1 MKGRILK
8 MKKRVAD
15 VIFDT
20 LVENGIVDC
29 FVVVGG
35 GAMHLDNAL
44 AINENMTCHFN
55 HHEQACAMAAEAYA
69 RYSGKMAAVC
79 VTSGPG
85 ATNTLTGVMGAWE
98 DGVPMIVISGNVRYE
113 TSIEKSGL
121 PLRYRGLQE
130 FDITNSIKNMTKYSE
145 YLTEP
150 QNVKY
155 VVEKAIATA
164 MHGRRGPVWIDVPQD
179 IQNAI
184 VETDELEGVRV
195 KIKNPIISE
204 MDYDS
209 VISDLKAAK
218 RPCILMGTGIQCTHS
233 EDIFEKMIDKIRV
246 PVVGGAWVGD
256 IFYYEH
262 PLYYGLSGNAGA
274 RTGNF
279 ILQNCDY
286 LLVLGNSLSYKQT
299 GYDIDSFAP
308 KAKICM
314 VDIDENEYLKN
325 KDKVDEFIHADI
337 IEWMSGIEQHI
348 SKEIVVDKAW
358 FDYCDKVLAKFPFW
372 EGECTATKN
381 GRVNK
386 YTFWK
391 QFLEV
396 MPEDTLIALGNS
408 SVGMAANQIG
418 RKYKGQRMIS
428 NYICGS
434 MGFDIP
440 AAIGLAVAAK
450 KDVYCVTGDGSVMM
464 NLQELQTIIYKK
476 LPIKIII
483 FENNGYGA
491 IRQTC
496 KNFFNGVE
504 FGCTP
509 ESGVCCPGFDKIA
522 DAFGYK
528 YNCCDKN
535 ENIVEKLEWLK
546 SNTGQCIL
554 EIKQQLDDPVYPK
567 LMSKLDSD
575 GNMTSPKLHDM
586 YPFVSEEDMQW
597 LMLN

>member
-1 MKGRILK
+1 

-15 VIFDT
+15 VVFDT
-20 LVENGIVDC
+20 LVEKGIVDC

-44 AINENMTCHFN
+44 AINKDLNCHFN

-150 QNVKY
+150 DMVKY
-155 VVEKAIATA
+155 VVEKAIAIA
-164 MHGRRGPVWIDVPQD
+164 MHGRRGPVWIDIPQD
-179 IQNAI
+179 IQNSL
-184 VETDELEGVRV
+184 VEVGDLIGFEEKVT
-195 KIKNPIISE
+195 NPLISE
-204 MDYDS
+204 SEYVS
-209 VISDLKAAK
+209 VIEDLKSAK

-233 EDIFEKMIDKIRV
+233 EDVFEKLIDKVKV
-246 PVVGGAWVGD
+246 PVVGGAWIGD

-274 RTGNF
+274 RAGNF
-279 ILQNCDY
+279 ILQNADY
-286 LLVLGNSLSYKQT
+286 ILVLGNSLSYKQT

-314 VDIDENEYLKN
+314 IDIDENEYLKN
-325 KDKVDEFIHADI
+325 RNKVNVFIHADI
-337 IEWMSGIEQHI
+337 VEYMTELE
-348 SKEIVVDKAW
+348 KRVDYEIVAEKEW
-358 FDYCDKVLAKFPFW
+358 FDYCNRVLAKFPFW

-391 QFLEV
+391 TFLQV
-396 MPEDTLIALGNS
+396 MPQDTLIALGNS

-418 RKYKGQRMIS
+418 RRYKGQRMIS

-440 AAIGLAVAAK
+440 ASIGLAIASK
-450 KDVYCVTGDGSVMM
+450 KEVYCVTGDGSAMM
-464 NLQELQTIIYKK
+464 NLQELQTIMYKK
-476 LPIKIII
+476 LPVKLII

-504 FGCTP
+504 FGCSP
-509 ESGVCCPGFDKIA
+509 DSGVCCPNFEKIA
-522 DAFGYK
+522 EAFGYS
-528 YNCCDKN
+528 YNCCETN
-535 ENIVEKLEWLK
+535 EDIANKLEWLK
-546 SNTGQCIL
+546 ENDEACIL

-567 LMSKLDSD
+567 LMSKLDEN

-586 YPFVSEEDMQW
+586 FPFVEDEDMEW
-597 LMLN
+597 LMID

>member
-1 MKGRILK
+1 

-15 VIFDT
+15 VVFDT
-20 LVENGIVDC
+20 LVEKGIVDC

-44 AINENMTCHFN
+44 AINKDLNCHFN

-150 QNVKY
+150 DMVKY
-155 VVEKAIATA
+155 VVEKAIAIA
-164 MHGRRGPVWIDVPQD
+164 MHGRRGPVWIDIPQD
-179 IQNAI
+179 IQNSL
-184 VETDELEGVRV
+184 VEVDDLIGFEEKVT
-195 KIKNPIISE
+195 NPLISE
-204 MDYDS
+204 SEYVS
-209 VISDLKAAK
+209 VIEDLKSAK

-233 EDIFEKMIDKIRV
+233 EDVFEKLIDKVKV
-246 PVVGGAWVGD
+246 PVVGGAWIGD

-274 RTGNF
+274 RAGNF
-279 ILQNCDY
+279 ILQNADY
-286 LLVLGNSLSYKQT
+286 ILVLGNSLSYKQT

-314 VDIDENEYLKN
+314 IDIDENEYLKN
-325 KDKVDEFIHADI
+325 RNIVNVFIHADI
-337 IEWMSGIEQHI
+337 VEYMTELE
-348 SKEIVVDKAW
+348 KRVDYEIVAEKEW
-358 FDYCDKVLAKFPFW
+358 FDYCNRVLAKFPFW

-391 QFLEV
+391 TFLQV
-396 MPEDTLIALGNS
+396 MPQDTLIALGNS

-418 RKYKGQRMIS
+418 RRYKGQRMIS

-440 AAIGLAVAAK
+440 ASIGLAIASK
-450 KDVYCVTGDGSVMM
+450 KEVYCVTGDGSAMM
-464 NLQELQTIIYKK
+464 NLQELQTIMYKK
-476 LPIKIII
+476 LPVKLII

-504 FGCTP
+504 FGCSP
-509 ESGVCCPGFDKIA
+509 DSGVCCPNFEKIA
-522 DAFGYK
+522 EAFGYS
-528 YNCCDKN
+528 YNCCETN
-535 ENIVEKLEWLK
+535 EDIANKLEWLK
-546 SNTGQCIL
+546 ENDGACIL

-567 LMSKLDSD
+567 LMSKLDEN

-586 YPFVSEEDMQW
+586 FPFVEDEDMEW
-597 LMLN
+597 LMID